1 MVILGMGF
9 GINVVGC
16 LLSAVSLGYNDFD
29 LSHDTTRKPSRLASW
44 LDCTLFA
51 EQNGEEIVLVA

>member
-29 LSHDTTRKPSRLASW
+29 LSHDTTRKPSRLTW
-44 LDCTLFA
+44 LDCALFA
-51 EQNGEEIVLVA
+51 GQNGEETVLAA